1 VFKPVGSRAEFVRLE
16 QEMLQFWRENNIF
29 RQSVESR
36 HGGKRFTL
44 YEGPPTA
51 NGRPGI
57 HHVISRVYKDVLPRY
72 KAMQGYYA
80 PRIGGWDTHGLPVE
94 LEVEKE
100 LGFSAKSDIEAYGIA
115 RFNAKCRESV
125 FKYLQ
130 DWNAITERIAYW
142 VDLERAYI
150 TMENNY
156 IESSWWTIKQLWD
169 KGLIYQGYRVT
180 PHCPRC
186 GTSLSSHEVAQGY
199 KDETPDPSVYVK
211 FKLSDEAFFGKLG
224 MTGSEKAV
232 YLLAWTTTPW
242 TLPGNTALAVSA
254 DDEYVVAKTDD
265 GHIIMARARLASA
278 GLDGAV
284 VEATLKGNDLVG
296 VHYTPLYNPHDYGV
310 ERRRFEDGGLQGG
323 PVIHPQPPVPELHY
337 SVIAADFVSMEDGTG
352 VVHIAPAFGE
362 ADFEAGRTKGLDFVQ
377 PVDLQGKL
385 TGKYPFAGKFVKS
398 ADKDILAELK
408 ERGQL
413 HKSEV
418 VRHTYPFCWRCD
430 APLLYYA
437 KKSWYIKT
445 TAVKDRLIAGNQE
458 INWYPEHIKNGRFG
472 DWLQNNIDWA
482 FSRERYWGT
491 PIPVWQCEKC
501 THQEC
506 LGSVEELRTKPGAS
520 GLAEPLDLHRPFVD
534 EAGYDCPKCGGQMRR
549 VPEVMDCWFD
559 SGNMPV
565 AQYHYPFD
573 SENAG
578 IFDDGRFPADYICE
592 AVDQTRGW
600 FYSLHAIST
609 LLFNQPCF
617 QNVICLGHILDA
629 QGEKMSKS
637 RKNVVEPWPVLE
649 KHGADALRW
658 YLYTASPPGN
668 ARRFSEQ
675 LVGEVTRQFMLILWN
690 VYSFF
695 ITYANI
701 DKFNPAASAPP
712 AETPE
717 LDLWLTSEVN
727 QLVKE
732 VTERLDEYDITAA
745 GRAIEEFTVEYLSN
759 WYVRRS
765 RRRFWKS
772 ESDTDKLS
780 AYHTLYRT
788 LVTLSKLL
796 APFMPFLADEMYRNL
811 VLSAYPEA
819 PISVHLSNF
828 PVSDEAKID
837 ASLSGAVRL
846 AMKISSLGR
855 AARSTAGIKVR
866 QPLPS
871 VLVKLASPLER
882 GALSRVKPQILEELN
897 IKDVELA
904 ENMDGLDE
912 AIYAIS
918 TDGSYSVAVSKE
930 IPPELLAE
938 GLAREIVHRLQNMRK
953 SAGYEIAD
961 RIITYYQGDDYT
973 AQVFASFAD
982 YIRHETLSEQLI
994 GLPAPEEAHR
1004 EEFKLDGHQ
1013 VSLGVSRV
1021 VPSP

>member
-1 VFKPVGSRAEFVRLE
+1 MFKPIGSRADFARLE
-16 QEMLQFWRENNIF
+16 QEILQFWKENDIF
-29 RQSVESR
+29 RRSVENR
-36 HGGKRFTL
+36 RGGKRFTL

-100 LGFSAKSDIEAYGIA
+100 LGFSTKTDIETYGIA

-130 DWNAITERIAYW
+130 DWNAITERIGFW
-142 VDLERAYI
+142 VDLPRAYI
-150 TMENNY
+150 TMENKY
-156 IESSWWTIKQLWD
+156 IESSWWTIKQLWE

-211 FKLSDEAFFGKLG
+211 FKVADEAFIEKL
-224 MTGSEKAV
+224 KAQGLEREV
-232 YLLAWTTTPW
+232 FLLAWTTTPW

-254 DDEYVVAKTDD
+254 QADYVAVKTDD
-265 GHIIMARARLASA
+265 SYLIMARERLAPT
-278 GLDGAV
+278 GLDEAA
-284 VEATLKGNDLVG
+284 VEAVIKGSDLVG
-296 VHYTPLYNPHDYGV
+296 VHYVPLYNPHDYGV
-310 ERRRFEDGGLQGG
+310 ERRRFEAAGAQGS
-323 PVIHPQPPVPELHY
+323 PVIHPEPLVSDLCY
-337 SVIAADFVSMEDGTG
+337 RVITAEFVSMEDGTG
-352 VVHIAPAFGE
+352 IVHIAPAFGE
-362 ADFEAGRTKGLDFVQ
+362 ADFEAGRALGLDFVQ

-385 TGKYPFAGKFVKS
+385 TGSYNFTGKFVKS
-398 ADKDILAELK
+398 ADKDIMAELK
-408 ERGQL
+408 SRGLL
-413 HKSEV
+413 HKAEV
-418 VRHTYPFCWRCD
+418 IRHTYPFCWRCD

-458 INWYPEHIKNGRFG
+458 VNWYPEHIKNGRFG

-491 PIPVWQCEKC
+491 PVPVWQCGSC
-501 THQEC
+501 AHQEC
-506 LGSVEELRTKPGAS
+506 LGSVEELRTKPGVS
-520 GLAEPLDLHRPFVD
+520 GLAEPLDLHRPYVD
-534 EAGYDCPKCGGQMRR
+534 EVGYSCPQCGGRMKR

-573 SENAG
+573 PESAG

-609 LLFNQPCF
+609 LLFDRPCYK
-617 QNVICLGHILDA
+617 NVICLGHILDA

-637 RKNVVEPWPVLE
+637 RKNVVQPWPVLE

-701 DKFNPAASAPP
+701 DKFNPAASVPP
-712 AETPE
+712 AEVPE

-732 VTERLDEYDITAA
+732 VTERLDDYDITAA
-745 GRAIEEFTVEYLSN
+745 GRAIEEFAVEYLSN

-780 AYHTLYRT
+780 AYHTLYQA
-788 LVTLSKLL
+788 LVTLAKLL

-811 VLSAYPEA
+811 VLSAFPEA
-819 PISVHLSNF
+819 PASVHLSDF

-846 AMKISSLGR
+846 AMKLSSLGR

-871 VLVKLASPLER
+871 VLVKLASSLEK
-882 GALSRVKPQILEELN
+882 GALARVKPQLLEELN
-897 IKDVELA
+897 VKDVELT
-904 ENMDGLDE
+904 ENMDGLDG
-912 AIYAIS
+912 AVFVIT
-918 TDGSYSVAVSKE
+918 TDGGYSVAVSKE

-953 SAGYEIAD
+953 SAGFEIAD
-961 RIITYYQGDDYT
+961 RIVTYYQGDDY
-973 AQVFASFAD
+973 AGQVFASFAD
-982 YIRHETLSEQLI
+982 YICHETLSEQL
-994 GLPAPEEAHR
+994 LAAPAPEGAYR
-1004 EEFKLDGHQ
+1004 EEFKLDGHP
-1013 VSLGVSRV
+1013 VSLGVSRII
-1021 VPSP
+1021 PS